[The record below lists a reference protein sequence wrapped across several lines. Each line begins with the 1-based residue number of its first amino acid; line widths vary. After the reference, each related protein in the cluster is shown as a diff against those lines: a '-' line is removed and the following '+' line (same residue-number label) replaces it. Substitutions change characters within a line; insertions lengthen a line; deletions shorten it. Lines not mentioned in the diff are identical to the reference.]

1 MSSGEKVAIKIM
13 DPKMPAETEELM
25 NTEVDKMLKL
35 QHGNILRLLHRG
47 EGVYKKPSGSR
58 QVKYIVL
65 ELASTGELFDILAT
79 TGPLPEHIARYYFK
93 QFIEGLEFCHRQ
105 GIVHRDL
112 KTENLL
118 LDKHY
123 NLKIADFGFSA
134 DVAKNPTGLLETQLG
149 TPNFMS
155 PEIHE
160 GLPYDGRAADL
171 FASGVILFLMMAGH
185 PPFVI
190 ANKSDIYYKVIQKNN
205 ASSFWQ
211 VHMKNKDPNA
221 FSKSFCELVT
231 AMLQTERT
239 HRPSVSEIM
248 SHSWMNGKLPTQ
260 QDVYEEMTSR
270 ANEVHEQKRKEA
282 EEKKAQRDG
291 VLSNLDGYDFSQ
303 QNRSLKVAQA
313 LEIKEMLFNPE
324 DCPRP
329 LDQYIPSSL
338 PHFFSNCKPEK
349 IEEEFINYLKKENM
363 ECKKNEKKKFKLQF
377 THTGKYDDSSVFA
390 VQMCMRIYIHNKE

>member
-1 MSSGEKVAIKIM
+1 MNSGEKVAIKIM
-13 DPKMPAETEELM
+13 DPNMPAETEELL

-35 QHGNILRLLHRG
+35 QHNNILRLLHRG
-47 EGVYKKPSGSR
+47 EGTYSKPSGSK

-79 TGPLPEHIARYYFK
+79 TGPLPDHIARYYFK
-93 QFIEGLEFCHRQ
+93 QFIDGLEFCHRQ
-105 GIVHRDL
+105 GVVHRDL

-118 LDKHY
+118 LDKNY
-123 NLKIADFGFSA
+123 NLKIADFGFAA

-205 ASSFWQ
+205 ASSFWA
-211 VHMKNKDPNA
+211 VHMKNKDANT
-221 FSKSFCELVT
+221 FSESFCELVT

-248 SHSWMNGKLPTQ
+248 SHPWMDGRLPTQ
-260 QDVYEEMTSR
+260 QEVYDEMTSR
-270 ANEVHEQKRKEA
+270 AMTVYDQKKKEA
-282 EEKKAQRDG
+282 EEKAAERG
-291 VLSNLDGYDFSQ
+291 
-303 QNRSLKVAQA
+303 
-313 LEIKEMLFNPE
+313 
-324 DCPRP
+324 
-329 LDQYIPSSL
+329 
-338 PHFFSNCKPEK
+338 K
-349 IEEEFINYLKKENM
+349 IL
-363 ECKKNEKKKFKLQF
+363 
-377 THTGKYDDSSVFA
+377 
-390 VQMCMRIYIHNKE
+390 